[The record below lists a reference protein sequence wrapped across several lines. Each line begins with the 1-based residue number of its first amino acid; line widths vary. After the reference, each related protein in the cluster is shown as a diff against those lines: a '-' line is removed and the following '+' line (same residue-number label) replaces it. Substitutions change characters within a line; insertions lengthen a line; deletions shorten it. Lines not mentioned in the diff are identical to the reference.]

1 MAVVVAVAVVADGGG
16 WRRWWLWLWQWR
28 WQLSTM
34 VPMAAM
40 VEGHHPADGAS
51 AAAAVCGGGEGV
63 WRRGRRSPGAGAPS
77 TAGTT
82 VGGGLGRIAEGT
94 MLLTDDDP
102 SCADWWCGFGQGIA
116 GESLA
121 EPFGWL
127 TTATPFGVIPLLGG
141 VVLAY
146 PFPFPTIFSR

>member
-1 MAVVVAVAVVADGGG
+1 MAVAVVVAMVADGGG
-16 WRRWWLWLWQWR
+16 WRRWWLWQWR
-28 WQLSTM
+28 LSTM

-40 VEGHHPADGAS
+40 VKGHHPADGAS
-51 AAAAVCGGGEGV
+51 SSAAVCGGGEGV

-94 MLLTDDDP
+94 MLLTDNDL
-102 SCADWWCGFGQGIA
+102 SCADWWCGFGQGIV

-121 EPFGWL
+121 EPFGRL
-127 TTATPFGVIPLLGG
+127 TTTTLFGVVPLLGD

-146 PFPFPTIFSR
+146 LFPFPTIFSG

>member
-1 MAVVVAVAVVADGGG
+1 
-16 WRRWWLWLWQWR
+16 
-28 WQLSTM
+28 M

-51 AAAAVCGGGEGV
+51 SSAAVCGGWEGV
-63 WRRGRRSPGAGAPS
+63 WRRGRRSPGAGTPS
-77 TAGTT
+77 TVGTT

-102 SCADWWCGFGQGIA
+102 SCADWWCRFGQGIA

-127 TTATPFGVIPLLGG
+127 TTATPFGVVPLLGG